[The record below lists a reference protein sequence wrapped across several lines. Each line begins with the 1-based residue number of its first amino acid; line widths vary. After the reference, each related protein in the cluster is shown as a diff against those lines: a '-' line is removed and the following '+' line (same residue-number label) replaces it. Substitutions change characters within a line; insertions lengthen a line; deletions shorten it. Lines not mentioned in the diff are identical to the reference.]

1 MQQLCFATCSYM
13 ALVSQFSAVSYG
25 DTLFAS
31 FILLPLQ
38 QCCPLE
44 LRRLVWD
51 EQSNVLRALSLPMEQ
66 VCTLHVCVNEGMTSS

>member
-1 MQQLCFATCSYM
+1 M

-38 QCCPLE
+38 QCCPVE
-44 LRRLVWD
+44 LRRMIWD
-51 EQSNVLRALSLPMEQ
+51 EQAHVLRALSLPVEQ
-66 VCTLHVCVNEGMTSS
+66 VCTVGINAVADAGSF